1 MRRSAWEFWN
11 HVFEEMGRAKHHG
24 DTYRFRR
31 MELTVE
37 SIDRA
42 RAKRIGLYAYKRLRK
57 AV

>member
-1 MRRSAWEFWN
+1 MRRTAWEFWN
-11 HVFEEMGRAKHHG
+11 HIFEEMVRARHHG

-37 SIDRA
+37 PIDKKRA
-42 RAKRIGLYAYKRLRK
+42 NRIGLYAYRRLRK

>member
-1 MRRSAWEFWN
+1 M
-11 HVFEEMGRAKHHG
+11 VRARHHG

-37 SIDRA
+37 PIDKKRA
-42 RAKRIGLYAYKRLRK
+42 NRIGLYAYRRLRK